1 MSKESNNDKTG
12 KLVVISGPSGAGKGT
27 VIKKLLE
34 LRPELKFSVSATT
47 RIKRPEEIEDV
58 DYYFISREKFE
69 EMVDH
74 DDFLEWAIYVN
85 NLYGTPREPI
95 YSNMKNGCTVVLDI
109 EIQGAS
115 QVMNK
120 KPDAITIFILPP
132 SEDELEKRLRGRG
145 TDSED
150 KLLARLDR
158 AKLEILEKSKYKY
171 VVVNDSVERAAK
183 EILTIID

>member
-1 MSKESNNDKTG
+1 MSKEMNPTQKG
-12 KLVVISGPSGAGKGT
+12 KLVIISGPSGAGKGT

-47 RIKRPEEIEDV
+47 RMKRPDEIDGV
-58 DYYFISREKFE
+58 DYFFISQDKFE
-69 EMVDH
+69 EMIEH

-95 YSNMKNGCTVVLDI
+95 YNHMENGCTVVLDI

-120 KPDAITIFILPP
+120 KPEAVTIFILPP
-132 SEDELEKRLRGRG
+132 SEAELEKRLRGRG

-150 KLLARLDR
+150 KLLARLER
-158 AKLEILEKSKYKY
+158 AKLEILEKSKYKH
-171 VVVNDSVERAAK
+171 VIVNDSVERAAK